1 MKQSEFLT
9 IVCKAIANNE
19 IKGNARMLLAELAVK
34 GACRPVAAVSRG
46 YSDSTDKVLE
56 ALQQCGMPECLPSKK
71 GNYFA
76 TGWYVQNDAPRGG
89 KLGTIIKINFER

>member
-9 IVCKAIANNE
+9 KVCKAIANNE

-34 GACRPVAAVSRG
+34 GFCRPVTPNSRS
-46 YSDSTDKVLE
+46 YSDSTAAVLN
-56 ALQQCGMPECLPSKK
+56 ALQTLGMPECLPSKK

-89 KLGTIIKINFER
+89 KLGTIININFDR

>member
-1 MKQSEFLT
+1 MKEKEFLT
-9 IVCKAIANNE
+9 KVCKAIAANE

-34 GACRPVAAVSRG
+34 GYCRPVIAVSRG

-56 ALQQCGMPECLPSKK
+56 ALQRLGMPECLPSKK

-89 KLGTIIKINFER
+89 KLGTIIKVNFTC